1 MQSGGSMVY
10 KGKFIVFEGPDR
22 GGKSTQANLLNKYL
36 TECGVDVVIT
46 REPGGDN
53 VAEEIR
59 RILLDPT
66 NTVSPMAELLL
77 YEASRAQHTQQK
89 IIPALEAGKTV
100 ICERYTLSS
109 CAYQG
114 YGRGIDMDIINKLNS
129 IATLNLKPDL
139 NLVFIM
145 SDKYFTKRGEYLFS
159 DRLEQEDEAFRLKMR
174 QGYRELASKME
185 NTVIIDADR
194 PVAEIQKTVLDE
206 LEKYNILSS
215 IIKA

>member
-1 MQSGGSMVY
+1 MIY

-22 GGKSTQANLLNKYL
+22 CGKSTQANMLGKYL
-36 TECGVDVVIT
+36 ASKGVDVITT
-46 REPGGDN
+46 REPGGDT

-59 RILLDPT
+59 RIVLDPT

-100 ICERYTLSS
+100 ICERYTLST

-114 YGRGIDMDIINKLNS
+114 YGRGIDMKIINELNS
-129 IATLNLKPDL
+129 IATLDLKPDL
-139 NLVFIM
+139 NLVFLM

-159 DRLEQEDEAFRLKMR
+159 DRLEQEDEAFRHKMR
-174 QGYRELASKME
+174 QGYRELASKMD
-185 NTVIIDADR
+185 NAVIIDADR
-194 PVAEIQKTVLDE
+194 PVVEIQTSVIEE
-206 LEKYNILSS
+206 LSNRG
-215 IIKA
+215 II